1 MISCSKTPGVSARQV
16 DLAIEDTEDVATRT
30 MNVWRPGMPDVR
42 SGFVVMLSGLCMAAT
57 SMADELFG
65 FPNAKQTLEQQRQ
78 DAFTC

>member
-1 MISCSKTPGVSARQV
+1 
-16 DLAIEDTEDVATRT
+16 
-30 MNVWRPGMPDVR
+30 MPDVR